1 MINKEKID
9 ELFNK
14 EEVINNIIDD
24 FWMTK
29 DILGKS
35 YEYDFS
41 RVLKQC
47 RQEILALLRQADD
60 NVAEK
65 IWSLVNEAVS
75 EIDCR
80 ALYEGMIGEIGMPM
94 THSEEEYKVNI
105 VAKLLVYIYA
115 QNIEDNTY
123 LNSGVECIDY
133 KVKYSALYDVIVWMF
148 TTDSRLESVVESVF
162 LPYTNEQSLDRCVS
176 LGMYDALLRK
186 FQMAVYVKNT
196 RMLYKIANAISSIE
210 PGEGKYYE
218 GIADIC
224 LGYYE
229 AASECFERI
238 DSNSRIMPKVVE
250 AKLELYSAAGEVA
263 PFFSLL
269 SKHKDSVSAE
279 YACYYAQLMMRN
291 AEEGAWEIDS
301 DFINDLHICGNK
313 KFVELAAKEMYF
325 AYIDICNTFDTVRD
339 LGRMYL
345 QEIDAGKED
354 NSKIEKICMEKDHNL
369 MIYNNII
376 SFGCAILCEENVAKN
391 ITIRDFV
398 KELQNDW
405 DGFVLP
411 KDVASKIEE
420 KYLISNEV
428 KTEGDAIFALNSLY
442 NLGQFDEFYKYVC
455 RYFENLKNIAKSQ
468 SHHAMDAYNILINAY
483 SVGTTEGC
491 DDSNLND
498 FYETYV
504 SADFNEMITEWGEDK
519 SNKSATTSTNTYGG
533 KYVIGYDQIKTY
545 EKIRNIGSE
554 KAWKL
559 FVAAEWMYIE
569 SLKCDYGNMDAG
581 MLVLGFSRIVE
592 LYINEKF
599 FSRIRKNEGN
609 KIAKKYEKCKKYM
622 EENER
627 DNYERTWGEV
637 QKTLK
642 DKRDNNVMLGPAL
655 YFFRNLRLEDDK
667 LSEYIVNDILKKK
680 DENDK
685 NKYLTEEGIKNI
697 CEANIETI
705 NSKGE
710 TIKIS
715 AMEDLISNE
724 KRERYRN
731 PPAHCTYTEYELVSE
746 CRDYTCDALEKM
758 STWFEYEV

>member
-9 ELFNK
+9 ELFYT
-14 EEVINNIIDD
+14 EEVIDNIVKDY
-24 FWMTK
+24 WMTK

-47 RQEILALLRQADD
+47 RQEILALLRQADE
-60 NVAEK
+60 NAAEK
-65 IWSLVNEAVS
+65 IWSLVNGAVS
-75 EIDCR
+75 EINCR
-80 ALYEGMIGEIGMPM
+80 AIYEGMIGEIGMPM
-94 THSEEEYKVNI
+94 EHSEEEYKVNV
-105 VAKLLVYIYA
+105 VAKLLVYIYV

-133 KVKYSALYDVIVWMF
+133 KVKYSALYDVISWMF
-148 TTDSRLESVVESVF
+148 TTDSRLESVIESVLF
-162 LPYTNEQSLDRCVS
+162 PYTDAQSLDRCVS
-176 LGMYDALLRK
+176 ERMYDAMLHK
-186 FQMAVYVKNT
+186 FQMALYEKNT
-196 RMLYKIANAISSIE
+196 RMLYKIANAIGSIKS
-210 PGEGKYYE
+210 GEGKYYE

-345 QEIDAGKED
+345 QEIDAGKDD
-354 NSKIEKICMEKDHNL
+354 NSKFEKICKEKDHDL

-376 SFGCAILCEENVAKN
+376 NFGCVILNEENVAKN
-391 ITIRDFV
+391 ITIKDYV

-411 KDVASKIEE
+411 KDVASKVEE
-420 KYLISNEV
+420 KYLISDEV
-428 KTEGDAIFALNSLY
+428 KTEGDAIFALNALY
-442 NLGQFDEFYKYVC
+442 KLGQFDKFYKYVC
-455 RYFENLKNIAKSQ
+455 RYFKNLKNIAKSQ
-468 SHHAMDAYNILINAY
+468 SHYAMDAYNILINAY
-483 SVGTTEGC
+483 AIGKGKNEEG
-491 DDSNLND
+491 DDGGLCE
-498 FYETYV
+498 FV
-504 SADFNEMITEWGEDK
+504 
-519 SNKSATTSTNTYGG
+519 TSLIGDNVE
-533 KYVIGYDQIKTY
+533 KQVMGYDQRKTY
-545 EKIRNIGSE
+545 ERMRDILTKNTWE
-554 KAWKL
+554 L
-559 FVAAEWMYIE
+559 FAAAEWQYRKSQE
-569 SLKCDYGNMDAG
+569 YDYGTMDAG
-581 MLVLGFSRIVE
+581 MLVLGFSRIIE

-599 FSRIRKNEGN
+599 FSRIK
-609 KIAKKYEKCKKYM
+609 
-622 EENER
+622 ENEE
-627 DNYERTWGEV
+627 DCNAIIEKYNSYTDKRTNRNKYYHTWNNFV
-637 QKTLK
+637 NKTLC
-642 DKRDNNVMLGPAL
+642 DKENGVMLGPAL
-655 YFFRNLRLEDDK
+655 HFFIDMRLDNE
-667 LSEYIVNDILKKK
+667 LSEYIKSIFTKR
-680 DENDK
+680 DENHK
-685 NKYLTEEGIKNI
+685 NKYLTEKGIKNI
-697 CEANIETI
+697 CEANIETV
-705 NSKGE
+705 NGEGE